1 MAKSAVSTRR
11 RKNTDLAVYVPELAG
26 KNRAAVKPSPTESD
40 RVRWVMFKAHGK
52 PIEEIAALTGST
64 AIAVQKSIN
73 EMENYQ
79 SYFSVSAL
87 ETKTIETVMNQMDG
101 VGKVFNEGLKANK
114 SISLGGGKTKS
125 VTDWGTRLKTAETI
139 KSLMETVR
147 PKGPGIQFNQQ
158 INTAEPGAT
167 FASGMSFEAMLR
179 KKREQYGLANEQEVE
194 TVEAEISHEDSVAD
208 EFADFGG
215 GDDDDDG
222 EEDS

>member
-1 MAKSAVSTRR
+1 MPKAAVSTRR

-26 KNRAAVKPSPTESD
+26 KKGAAVKPRPSEAD

-52 PIEEIAALTGST
+52 PIEEIAELTHTT

-79 SYFSVSAL
+79 SYYSISAL

-101 VGKVFNEGLKANK
+101 VGKVFNDGLKANK
-114 SISLGGGKTKS
+114 SISIGGGKTKS
-125 VTDWGTRLKTAETI
+125 VTDWSTRLKTAETI

-158 INTAEPGAT
+158 INTADSGTT

-179 KKREQYGLANEQEVE
+179 KKREQYGLANYQEVE
-194 TVEAEISHEDSVAD
+194 TVEAEVSHEDAVDA
-208 EFADFGG
+208 EFAEFGG
-215 GDDDDDG
+215 DEDDEG
-222 EEDS
+222 ESDAE